1 MLTSKLETCLV
12 RCSLAVE
19 DYDMGNSVQ
28 PLLSQL
34 KNNLKD
40 IQSYLSQAGMSER
53 DYERIAAW
61 GPGHDKSTYSQLIF
75 WRFRLEQLIYHVE
88 SCLAPGKPEPLY
100 MLEVL
105 RMVLRQTTFRMFA
118 QDEAVTK
125 VPVGKRNVSDTK
137 AEISKLSPKEL
148 RKFRDGYISRRDEEL
163 EKEKFRG
170 NRSRCI
176 ASELNAMGVAYSGHS
191 TVARQL
197 AIIHKGQ
204 KK

>member
-1 MLTSKLETCLV
+1 MLTGKLETCLV

-19 DYDMGNSVQ
+19 DYNMSNSVQ
-28 PLLSQL
+28 PLLRQL
-34 KNNLKD
+34 KINLRD
-40 IQSYLSQAGMSER
+40 IKSYLSRASMSER
-53 DYERIAAW
+53 DYEQFASW
-61 GPGHDKSTYSQLIF
+61 GPGHDKSTLSQLIF
-75 WRFRLEQLIYHVE
+75 WNFRLEQLIYYVE

-105 RMVLRQTTFRMFA
+105 QMVRRQTTFRMFA
-118 QDEAVTK
+118 KDDAATRI
-125 VPVGKRNVSDTK
+125 PGGKRSVSHKK
-137 AEISKLSPKEL
+137 AEVSKLSPKEQ
-148 RKFRDGYISRRDEEL
+148 RKFRDGYIVRRDAEL

-197 AIIHKGQ
+197 AKLHKSRT
-204 KK
+204 K